1 MKDGAVANP
10 DPPLRP
16 RVGARVTPAEQS
28 SRRRELVPSGTVA
41 NGVMRPLVAQ
51 SWKRCLAA
59 GMTREG
65 MRLAPV
71 PLKSGQLEEYRGA
84 HPLMRL
90 LPIFRDLLGDV
101 VRDAGCVFAIADAAG
116 ELLWVE
122 GHPRTRSGAE
132 QIHFI
137 EGADWSERTAGT
149 NAPGTALT
157 LGRPVQIIG
166 AEHFNGAVRRWS
178 CAAAPIR
185 DPDSGRL
192 LGVLDLTG
200 GAPAG
205 SPAMLAL
212 VRATA
217 RTVETE
223 LARMLAVS
231 DLAAYQ
237 AQGELPPSAGG
248 AAFVSPGGRILAA
261 TPGFGLTRLTGVTD
275 ADQGSS
281 ELPDG
286 RRLVIEPV
294 GASGYVVARF
304 VESSGQRHSTSSVRL
319 SVLGR
324 DNAVLEVD
332 GRALNLGPR
341 HSEIVVLLALAR
353 DGLTT
358 GLLAASLSPD
368 PLNSTSIRVEMSRLR
383 DRLGD
388 DLLSSR
394 PYLFRRPV
402 RSDADVVSDLI
413 AEGRVSDALKSYPGP
428 LLPHSQAPGV
438 AEIRQRLHRRLQQA
452 VVTSYNARLIGR
464 WLETPWGASDASA
477 WEALA
482 SLLPEGSPRRLE
494 ASARAEAIRPEG
506 SSSSG

>member
-1 MKDGAVANP
+1 VANP
-10 DPPLRP
+10 DPRLPLQ
-16 RVGARVTPAEQS
+16 VGAKVSPAEPMAP
-28 SRRRELVPSGTVA
+28 RRELVLSGNVA
-41 NGVMRPLVAQ
+41 SGVMRPLVAQ

-59 GMTREG
+59 GMTRDS

-71 PLKSGQLEEYRGA
+71 PLQQGQLDEYRGT
-84 HPLMRL
+84 HPLMRM
-90 LPIFRDLLGDV
+90 LPIFRDLLGEV
-101 VRDAGCVFAIADAAG
+101 VQDAGCVFAIVDAAG

-122 GHPRTRSGAE
+122 GDPRTRTGAE
-132 QIHFI
+132 RIHFV

-149 NAPGTALT
+149 NAPGTSLT
-157 LGRPVQIIG
+157 IGRPVQIIG
-166 AEHFNGAVRRWS
+166 GEHFNGAVRAWS

-200 GAPAG
+200 GAPAA
-205 SPAMLAL
+205 SPTMLAL

-217 RTVETE
+217 RTIESE
-223 LARMLAVS
+223 LARQLAVS

-237 AQGELPPSAGG
+237 AQGELAPSAGG

-261 TPGFGLTRLTGVTD
+261 TPGLGLTRLSGLTD
-275 ADQGSS
+275 VGEGSS
-281 ELPDG
+281 QLPDG

-294 GASGYVVARF
+294 GASGYIVARL
-304 VESSGQRHSTSSVRL
+304 VEASGQRHSTSSVRL

-332 GRALNLGPR
+332 GRALSLGPR
-341 HSEIVVLLALAR
+341 HSEIIVLLALAK

-358 GLLAASLSPD
+358 GLLAAGLSPN

-383 DRLGD
+383 ARVGD
-388 DLLSSR
+388 DLLTSR
-394 PYLFRRPV
+394 PYLLRRPV
-402 RSDADVVSDLI
+402 RSDADVVIDLI
-413 AEGRVSDALKSYPGP
+413 AEGRVSDALNAYPGP
-428 LLPHSQAPGV
+428 LLPHSQAPGI
-438 AEIRQRLHRRLQQA
+438 AEIRQTLHRALQQA

-464 WLETPWGASDASA
+464 WLETPWGASDASG

-482 SLLPEGSPRRLE
+482 SLLPEGSPRRSRV
-494 ASARAEAIRPEG
+494 SACAEALRHVEDSAN
-506 SSSSG
+506 SS